1 MLVKA
6 LHGTGGRFT
15 VRPMIFPQR
24 QVPLR
29 TRIPTVLVRLAT
41 DDGEVSLRARW
52 GQRPI
57 DLQRRILFL
66 LRQGK
71 TIFLEDEWGRSV
83 SFRPECV
90 WGAAVDGRDPAA
102 PAHRRTTPPG
112 LRPAPSLR

>member
-1 MLVKA
+1 M
-6 LHGTGGRFT
+6 F
-15 VRPMIFPQR
+15 FPRR

-52 GQRPI
+52 HQRPI

-71 TIFLEDEWGRSV
+71 TIWLEDEWGRSV
-83 SFRPECV
+83 TFRPECV
-90 WGAAVDGRDPAA
+90 WGAAVDGRGPRADDPTRSQAA
-102 PAHRRTTPPG
+102 AG
-112 LRPAPSLR
+112 

>member
-1 MLVKA
+1 
-6 LHGTGGRFT
+6 
-15 VRPMIFPQR
+15 MIFPKR

-52 GQRPI
+52 RRRPI

-71 TIFLEDEWGRSV
+71 PIFLEDEWGRSV

-90 WGAAVDGRDPAA
+90 WGAAVDGREGTAGASGRLAGGRWPAGA
-102 PAHRRTTPPG
+102 PGGT
-112 LRPAPSLR
+112 